1 MVSTTSN
8 AAACSPACAHSTRL
22 HGVALDL
29 FDEFKRIVRA
39 LDDAGIE
46 HAVVG
51 ALAVAIHG
59 APRATTDIDL
69 LIERVNVARAVEVA
83 RASGFT
89 IPALPMTF
97 RDGTEVQRI
106 TKIDGRETLML
117 DFLIVNPTLE
127 PAWRSRLRLET
138 DFGPLSVISRD
149 ALIAMKVAAGR
160 PRDLGD
166 VASLEEM
173 DR

>member
-1 MVSTTSN
+1 M
-8 AAACSPACAHSTRL
+8 
-22 HGVALDL
+22 DL
-29 FDEFKRIVRA
+29 FEEFKRVVQA
-39 LDDAGIE
+39 LDAAGID

-69 LIERVNVARAVEVA
+69 LIERQNLESAVRVAAQL
-83 RASGFT
+83 GFT
-89 IPALPMTF
+89 FAALPMKF
-97 RDGTEVQRI
+97 SDGTEVQRVTRI
-106 TKIDGRETLML
+106 AGTETLTL
-117 DFLIVNPTLE
+117 DYLLVNESLE
-127 PAWRSRLRLET
+127 PAWKSRVRLAT
-138 DFGPLSVISRD
+138 DFGDVTVISRP

-166 VASLEEM
+166 VASLEEQ

>member
-1 MVSTTSN
+1 M
-8 AAACSPACAHSTRL
+8 
-22 HGVALDL
+22 ALDL
-29 FDEFKRIVRA
+29 FEEFKQLVKA
-39 LDDAGIE
+39 LDAAEIE
-46 HAVVG
+46 HAIVG

-69 LIERVNVARAVEVA
+69 LVERRSLERAIEVA
-83 RASGFT
+83 KTCGFT
-89 IPALPMTF
+89 IAALPMTF
-97 RDGTEVQRI
+97 SDGTEVQRV
-106 TKIDGRETLML
+106 TKLDGAESLTL
-117 DFLIVNPTLE
+117 DFLLVNESLE
-127 PAWRSRLRLET
+127 PAWRSRQPLET
-138 DFGPLSVISRD
+138 EFGGLTVVSRE

>member
-1 MVSTTSN
+1 M
-8 AAACSPACAHSTRL
+8 
-22 HGVALDL
+22 ALDL
-29 FDEFKRIVRA
+29 FQEFKQLVMT
-39 LDDAGIE
+39 LDAAGIE

-69 LIERVNVARAVEVA
+69 LVEPSSLARAVEVA
-83 RASGFT
+83 RVCGFT
-89 IPALPMTF
+89 IAALPMRF
-97 RDGTEVQRI
+97 RDGTEMQRI
-106 TKIDGRETLML
+106 TKIAGAEVLML
-117 DFLIVNPTLE
+117 DLLLVNASLE
-127 PAWRSRLRLET
+127 PAWRSRQRLQTE
-138 DFGPLSVISRD
+138 FGPLTVVSRE
-149 ALIAMKVAAGR
+149 ALIAMKVASGR